1 MCCCFFPGHV
11 GQEFISPA
19 CLRVSQRKEKKKR
32 WLLKQPILLLTCL
45 LPTEHVISHHNSGL
59 LLQIQRSAWPVLPE
73 HSDGYQTRDGW
84 HTTTTLTAFPL
95 GFFFFFFER
104 EWIPHKNVKSVM
116 HATGGKNCNSG
127 ADMHLFVCLA
137 HWQSLSL
144 LRSVNKKTWSECAA
158 ATPVSVFPPKA
169 SLGFLSLM
177 HGPRGDEYF
186 WKLFLCLLPF
196 CSVLGH
202 VNTHF

>member
-1 MCCCFFPGHV
+1 MHKILNKNVFWECFRCLAGLKETLVWGLSGSEVYLLCFKMCCCFFPGHV

-95 GFFFFFFER
+95 GFFFFFWAGMDTTQKCKVSDACYR
-104 EWIPHKNVKSVM
+104 
-116 HATGGKNCNSG
+116 
-127 ADMHLFVCLA
+127 
-137 HWQSLSL
+137 WQ
-144 LRSVNKKTWSECAA
+144 
-158 ATPVSVFPPKA
+158 
-169 SLGFLSLM
+169 
-177 HGPRGDEYF
+177 
-186 WKLFLCLLPF
+186 KL
-196 CSVLGH
+196 
-202 VNTHF
+202 